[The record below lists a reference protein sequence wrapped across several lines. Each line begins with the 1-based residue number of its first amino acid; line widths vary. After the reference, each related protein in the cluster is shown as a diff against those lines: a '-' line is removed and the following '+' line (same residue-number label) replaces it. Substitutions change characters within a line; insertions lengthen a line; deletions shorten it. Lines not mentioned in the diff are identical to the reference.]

1 MEQDPKEL
9 EVLVQTCL
17 CALLTFSVHTGTT
30 KSRAPRK
37 NFLKIP
43 HFIMELKRV
52 FVIYKISQFI
62 SFQGSI
68 T

>member
-52 FVIYKISQFI
+52 FVITKYPNLFP
-62 SFQGSI
+62 FREV
-68 T
+68 